1 MNVVAV
7 VVPVV
12 YVVTGVEATPD
23 PYEAPDVVPTE
34 YSLDEGN
41 VMMLVYILVYKNIE
55 MQGMTY
61 TDLEDRVFNA
71 DGAFSFEFKC
81 LSRP

>member
-1 MNVVAV
+1 MNVV

-41 VMMLVYILVYKNIE
+41 VLML
-55 MQGMTY
+55 
-61 TDLEDRVFNA
+61 
-71 DGAFSFEFKC
+71 
-81 LSRP
+81 